1 MKMRIIS
8 DRRWLSP
15 KYTEPC
21 RFTLLFCSGRP
32 WYTKIYNARA
42 GLLFCSLNLSFSSVL
57 AAVAIVLSLFPPSWP
72 TGLFYWLPSYN
83 NNAHNNNNNNVV
95 LFTSPSWM
103 FTYLSPA
110 LGSRNRAGV
119 TGNLVR
125 KKHTNL
131 KKILC
136 SSLFLEFYIKIPAKK
151 NTYVKQFLNLTGKLW
166 ESIWQ

>member
-151 NTYVKQFLNLTGKLW
+151 NT
-166 ESIWQ
+166 

>member
-1 MKMRIIS
+1 
-8 DRRWLSP
+8 
-15 KYTEPC
+15 
-21 RFTLLFCSGRP
+21 
-32 WYTKIYNARA
+32 
-42 GLLFCSLNLSFSSVL
+42 
-57 AAVAIVLSLFPPSWP
+57 
-72 TGLFYWLPSYN
+72 
-83 NNAHNNNNNNVV
+83 
-95 LFTSPSWM
+95 M

-136 SSLFLEFYIKIPAKK
+136 SSLFLEFYIKIPAKQ